1 MADKVYRQDQ
11 GVERSM
17 QTRYRDMGDGT
28 HAQVIAAVLD
38 AATTIVSLGDSTSHI
53 GAVTLDVGFNPIG
66 SVTVDPSENHIG
78 QVGSHGTTISQTPTI
93 TAGAY
98 GANDAVGGLLTF
110 ADAARLEQGG
120 GVVFSLV
127 IVDDAQQDAALELWL
142 FDQPFTPVA
151 DNAPWD
157 PIEAELESLV
167 GVVTTADGAWYD
179 SADEG
184 IAVVKCAG
192 LRYDLL
198 HTTLYGQLVTRG
210 TPTYAA
216 TDDITVKLGLLL
228 D

>member
-1 MADKVYRQDQ
+1 
-11 GVERSM
+11 
-17 QTRYRDMGDGT
+17 
-28 HAQVIAAVLD
+28 
-38 AATTIVSLGDSTSHI
+38 
-53 GAVTLDVGFNPIG
+53 
-66 SVTVDPSENHIG
+66 
-78 QVGSHGTTISQTPTI
+78 VGSHGTTNSQTPTI

-120 GVVFSLV
+120 GVVYSLV

-167 GVVTTADGAWYD
+167 GVVSTADGAWFD
-179 SADEG
+179 TASEG
-184 IAVVKCAG
+184 VAVVKCAG